1 MYVQR
6 NIVGRS
12 RNHCCRGKA
21 SGTSYAVS
29 VSVTFIHRTCHAHAP
44 YYIVICGLASSII
57 FFHIFS

>member
-6 NIVGRS
+6 NIVARS
-12 RNHCCRGKA
+12 RNHCCRGKV
-21 SGTSYAVS
+21 SIIVYAMS
-29 VSVTFIHRTCHAHAP
+29 VSVDFIRLTCQAHAL